1 MTWIEL
7 FILSVVEG
15 ITEYIPVSSTGH
27 MVLVADWFQ
36 MTEDPWTQF
45 FVVTLQLG
53 AILAVFV
60 DYHKDFFA
68 VDSLKKITV
77 AFVPTA
83 IVGFLLKDK
92 VDQWLANPLIVVYSL
107 LVGGVVMILMPRFL
121 EKNKGVEWHHITY
134 TQCLLIGLAQCLAM
148 VPGVSRSAATIL
160 GGWVFG
166 LTLPSAARFS
176 FLLAVP
182 TLGGAFFLKFVK
194 NYSMLQMEHMKM
206 IVVGNLI
213 TFVIGFL
220 CIRFLMAVIRKIGVV
235 PFGIYRVVLAISLL
249 LFVFR

>member
-1 MTWIEL
+1 MSWTEL
-7 FILSVVEG
+7 FILSIVEG

-27 MVLVADWFQ
+27 MVLVADYFQ

-60 DYHKDFFA
+60 DYHKDFFNFE
-68 VDSLKKITV
+68 SLKKIFV
-77 AFVPTA
+77 AFIPTA
-83 IVGFLLKDK
+83 VVGFLLKDY
-92 VDQWLANPLIVVYSL
+92 VDMWLANPLIVVYSL
-107 LVGGVVMILMPRFL
+107 IIGGVVMILMPKFL
-121 EKNKGVEWHHITY
+121 EKDKGAEWHLITY
-134 TQCLLIGLAQCLAM
+134 KQCLLIGLAQCLAM

-160 GGWVFG
+160 GGWSLG

-182 TLGGAFFLKFVK
+182 TLAGAFFLKFIK
-194 NYSMLQMEHMKM
+194 SYSMLETEHIKM

-220 CIRFLMAVIRKIGVV
+220 CIRFLMAVIRKIGLV
-235 PFGIYRVVLAISLL
+235 PFGIYRVVLGILLL
-249 LFVFR
+249 LFVF

>member
-27 MVLVADWFQ
+27 MVLVADWFH

-60 DYHKDFFA
+60 DYSKDFF
-68 VDSLKKITV
+68 VVEHLKKIAV
-77 AFVPTA
+77 AFIPTA

-107 LVGGVVMILMPRFL
+107 LVGGIVMVLMPRFL
-121 EKNKGVEWHHITY
+121 EKDKGVDGWDQITY
-134 TQCLLIGLAQCLAM
+134 KQCLLIGLAQCLAM

-160 GGWVFG
+160 GGWTFG
-166 LTLPSAARFS
+166 LTLSNAARFS
-176 FLLAVP
+176 FLLAIP
-182 TLGGAFFLKFVK
+182 TLGGAFFLKFIK
-194 NYSMLQMEHMKM
+194 NFHMLEIEHVKM
-206 IVVGNLI
+206 ILVGNLI

-220 CIRFLMAVIRKIGVV
+220 CIRFLMAVIRKIGLV
-235 PFGIYRVVLAISLL
+235 PFGIYRVILAIILL
-249 LFVFR
+249 LVIY